1 MFIPRIPLI
10 FFTRFVNMERS
21 LSPHP
26 DPIPVGIPLIQRLL
40 LMRRIHM
47 MGWILCILPLALG
60 LFVLRS
66 SPEPFAFGLVAGV
79 AWFILSRAVPDKLE
93 GGFGVIPMSL
103 VQEVNNLR
111 DPEEIC
117 CKRQLLQWEVRAIR
131 CRHCREILLNRSRPD
146 LGRIRADGRLKG
158 ILRILL
164 MDGASVYPII
174 GESIVRDGVK
184 TIGKILEEE

>member
-10 FFTRFVNMERS
+10 FFTRFVNMERN

-47 MGWILCILPLALG
+47 MGWILAILPLTLG

-66 SPEPFAFGLVAGV
+66 SPEPFALGLVSGV
-79 AWFILSRAVPDKLE
+79 AWFVLSRAVPENLE

-103 VQEVNNLR
+103 IQNVNNLR
-111 DPEEIC
+111 DPDEIC

-131 CRHCREILLNRSRPD
+131 CRHCREISLNRSRPD

-164 MDGASVYPII
+164 IDGASVYPNI
-174 GESIVRDGVK
+174 GESIISDGVK
-184 TIGKILEEE
+184 TVGEVLEEE

>member
-1 MFIPRIPLI
+1 
-10 FFTRFVNMERS
+10 MERN

-47 MGWILCILPLALG
+47 MGWILAILPLALG

-66 SPEPFAFGLVAGV
+66 SPEPFALGLVSGV
-79 AWFILSRAVPDKLE
+79 AWFVLSRAVPENLE

-103 VQEVNNLR
+103 IQNVNNLR
-111 DPEEIC
+111 DPDEIC

-131 CRHCREILLNRSRPD
+131 CRNCREISLNRSRPD

-164 MDGASVYPII
+164 IDGASVYPNI
-174 GESIVRDGVK
+174 GESIISDGVK
-184 TIGKILEEE
+184 TVGEVLEEE